1 MGNHSEDLKSQF
13 LAWQCLVRQRAMRV
27 GDGRPTSGMRPHLS
41 LADGGSYSGQVTVLI
56 IRTDS
61 ANDVSQFRHMVRKTH
76 DPADRYSAAVKHLSA
91 TYYQKPQEFSD
102 EMTGLF
108 SVEGLLV
115 RALCARGS
123 CILDFSQ
130 FGSRYRLPCSVR
142 ELSEDTTAFEA
153 TYWHN
158 RLFNPR
164 MPADIKVL
172 GFLPDWGEATFE
184 EVRSSV

>member
-1 MGNHSEDLKSQF
+1 
-13 LAWQCLVRQRAMRV
+13 
-27 GDGRPTSGMRPHLS
+27 
-41 LADGGSYSGQVTVLI
+41 
-56 IRTDS
+56 
-61 ANDVSQFRHMVRKTH
+61 
-76 DPADRYSAAVKHLSA
+76 
-91 TYYQKPQEFSD
+91 
-102 EMTGLF
+102 
-108 SVEGLLV
+108 
-115 RALCARGS
+115 

-142 ELSEDTTAFEA
+142 ELGEDTAAFEA

-172 GFLPDWGEATFE
+172 GFLPDWGDATFE